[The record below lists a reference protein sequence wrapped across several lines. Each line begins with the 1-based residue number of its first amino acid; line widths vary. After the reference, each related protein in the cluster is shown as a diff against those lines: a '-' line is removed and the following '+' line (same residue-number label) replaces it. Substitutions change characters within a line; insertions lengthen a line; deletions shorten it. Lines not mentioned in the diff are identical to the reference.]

1 MAQHNQLGQ
10 LGEQAA
16 RDFLI
21 ARGLT
26 IREQNWRMNRLEID
40 LIAYDPQTNMLH
52 IVEVKTRKSDAHFD
66 PMDAV
71 TPRKQQNLVNAANA
85 YLRFYQLR
93 CGIIYDVMLIVG
105 EPGNFKIEYIPNAFV
120 PRLRTYR

>member
-1 MAQHNQLGQ
+1 MARHNILGQ

-26 IREQNWRMNRLEID
+26 IREQNWRMNNLEID
-40 LIAYDPQTNMLH
+40 IVAYDPQTNLLH
-52 IVEVKTRKSDAHFD
+52 IV
-66 PMDAV
+66 
-71 TPRKQQNLVNAANA
+71 
-85 YLRFYQLR
+85 YLRFYQLK
-93 CGIIYDVMLIVG
+93 CGIIYDVIIVVG
-105 EPGNFKIEYIPNAFV
+105 EPGNFELQYIPDAFM

>member
-1 MAQHNQLGQ
+1 MARHNILGQ

-26 IREQNWRMNRLEID
+26 IREQNWRMNNLEID
-40 LIAYDPQTNMLH
+40 IVAYDPQTNLLH
-52 IVEVKTRKSDAHFD
+52 IVEVKTRKSDLHFD

-71 TPRKQQNLVNAANA
+71 NATKQRNLINAANA
-85 YLRFYQLR
+85 YLRFYQLK
-93 CGIIYDVMLIVG
+93 CGIIYDVIIVVG
-105 EPGNFKIEYIPNAFV
+105 EPGNFELQYIPDAFM

>member
-1 MAQHNQLGQ
+1 MARHNILGQ

-26 IREQNWRMNRLEID
+26 IREQNWRMNKLEID
-40 LIAYDPQTNMLH
+40 IVAYDPQTNLLH
-52 IVEVKTRKSDAHFD
+52 IVEVKTRKSDLHFD

-71 TPRKQQNLVNAANA
+71 TTRKQSNLVNAANA
-85 YLRFYQLR
+85 YLHYYQLK
-93 CGIIYDVMLIVG
+93 CGIIYDVMIIVG
-105 EPGNFKIEYIPNAFV
+105 EPGNFKIQFIPDAFV
-120 PRLRTYR
+120 PRLRSYR

>member
-1 MAQHNQLGQ
+1 MARHNILGQ

-26 IREQNWRMNRLEID
+26 IREQNWRMNNLEID
-40 LIAYDPQTNMLH
+40 IVAYDPQTNLLH
-52 IVEVKTRKSDAHFD
+52 IVEVKTRKSDLHFD
-66 PMDAV
+66 PIDAINA
-71 TPRKQQNLVNAANA
+71 TKQRNLINAANA
-85 YLRFYQLR
+85 YLRFYQLK
-93 CGIIYDVMLIVG
+93 CGIIYDVIIVVG
-105 EPGNFKIEYIPNAFV
+105 EPGNFELQYIPDAFM

>member
-1 MAQHNQLGQ
+1 MARHNILGQ

-26 IREQNWRMNRLEID
+26 IREQNWRMNNLEID
-40 LIAYDPQTNMLH
+40 IVAYDPQTNLLH
-52 IVEVKTRKSDAHFD
+52 IVEVKTLKSDLHFD

-71 TPRKQQNLVNAANA
+71 NATKQRNLINAANA
-85 YLRFYQLR
+85 YLRFYQLK
-93 CGIIYDVMLIVG
+93 CGIIYDVIIVVG
-105 EPGNFKIEYIPNAFV
+105 EPGNFELQYIPDAFM

>member
-26 IREQNWRMNRLEID
+26 IREQNWRMNKLEID
-40 LIAYDPQTNMLH
+40 IVAHDPKDNVLH
-52 IVEVKTRKSDAHFD
+52 IVEVKTRTSDEHYDPLKAITRAKKSHMVA
-66 PMDAV
+66 
-71 TPRKQQNLVNAANA
+71 AANA
-85 YLRFYQLR
+85 YLHYYNLK
-93 CGIIYDVMLIVG
+93 CGIVYDVMLVVG
-105 EPGNFKIEYIPNAFV
+105 QPGAFRIQYIPRAFL
-120 PRLRTYR
+120 PALRSYR

>member
-1 MAQHNQLGQ
+1 MARHNLLGQ

-26 IREQNWRMNRLEID
+26 IREQNWRMNNLEID
-40 LIAYDPQTNMLH
+40 IVAYDPQTNLLH
-52 IVEVKTRKSDAHFD
+52 IVEVKTRKSDLHFD

-71 TPRKQQNLVNAANA
+71 NATKQRNLINAANA
-85 YLRFYQLR
+85 YLRFYQLK
-93 CGIIYDVMLIVG
+93 CGIIYDVIIVVG
-105 EPGNFKIEYIPNAFV
+105 EPGNFELQYIPDAFM

>member
-1 MAQHNQLGQ
+1 MARHNILGQ

-26 IREQNWRMNRLEID
+26 IREQNWRMNKLEID
-40 LIAYDPQTNMLH
+40 IVAYEPQTNLLH
-52 IVEVKTRKSDAHFD
+52 IVEVKTRKRDLHFD
-66 PMDAV
+66 PMAAV
-71 TPRKQQNLVNAANA
+71 TATKQRNLVNAANA
-85 YLRFYQLR
+85 YLRYYQLK
-93 CGIIYDVMLIVG
+93 CGIIYDVIIIVG
-105 EPGNFKIEYIPNAFV
+105 EPENFKIQYIPDAFV

>member
-1 MAQHNQLGQ
+1 MARHNILGQ

-26 IREQNWRMNRLEID
+26 IREQNWRMNKLEID
-40 LIAYDPQTNMLH
+40 IVAYEPQTNLLH
-52 IVEVKTRKSDAHFD
+52 IVEVKTRKSDLHFD

-71 TPRKQQNLVNAANA
+71 TARKQSNLVNAANA
-85 YLRFYQLR
+85 YLHYYQLK
-93 CGIIYDVMLIVG
+93 CGIIYDVMIIVG
-105 EPGNFKIEYIPNAFV
+105 EPGNFKIQFIPDAFV
-120 PRLRTYR
+120 PRLRSYR

>member
-1 MAQHNQLGQ
+1 MARHNILGQ

-26 IREQNWRMNRLEID
+26 IREQNWRMNKLEID
-40 LIAYDPQTNMLH
+40 IVAYEPQTNLLH
-52 IVEVKTRKSDAHFD
+52 IVEVKTRKSDLHFD

-71 TPRKQQNLVNAANA
+71 TTRKQNNLVNAANA
-85 YLRFYQLR
+85 YLHYYQLK
-93 CGIIYDVMLIVG
+93 CGIIYDVMIIVG
-105 EPGNFKIEYIPNAFV
+105 EPGNFKIQFIPDAFV
-120 PRLRTYR
+120 PRLRSYR

>member
-1 MAQHNQLGQ
+1 MARHNILGQ

-26 IREQNWRMNRLEID
+26 IREQNWRMNKLEID
-40 LIAYDPQTNMLH
+40 IVAYDPQTNLLH
-52 IVEVKTRKSDAHFD
+52 IVEVKTRKSDLHFD

-71 TPRKQQNLVNAANA
+71 TTRKQNNLVNAANA
-85 YLRFYQLR
+85 YLHYYQLK
-93 CGIIYDVMLIVG
+93 CGIIYDVMIIVG
-105 EPGNFKIEYIPNAFV
+105 EPGNFKIQFIPDAFV
-120 PRLRTYR
+120 PRLRSYR

>member
-1 MAQHNQLGQ
+1 MARHNILGQ

-26 IREQNWRMNRLEID
+26 IREQNWRMNNLEID
-40 LIAYDPQTNMLH
+40 IVAYDPQTNLLH
-52 IVEVKTRKSDAHFD
+52 IVVVKTRKSDLHFD

-71 TPRKQQNLVNAANA
+71 NAPKQRNLINAANA
-85 YLRFYQLR
+85 YLRFYQLK
-93 CGIIYDVMLIVG
+93 CGIIYDVIIVVG
-105 EPGNFKIEYIPNAFV
+105 EPGNFKLQYIPDAFM

>member
-1 MAQHNQLGQ
+1 MARHNILGQ

-26 IREQNWRMNRLEID
+26 IREQNWRMNNLEID
-40 LIAYDPQTNMLH
+40 IVAYDPQTNLLH
-52 IVEVKTRKSDAHFD
+52 IVEVKTRKSDLHFD

-71 TPRKQQNLVNAANA
+71 NATKQRNLINAANA
-85 YLRFYQLR
+85 YLRFYQLK
-93 CGIIYDVMLIVG
+93 CGIIYDVIIVVG
-105 EPGNFKIEYIPNAFV
+105 EPGNFKLQYIPDAFM

>member
-1 MAQHNQLGQ
+1 MARHNILGQ

-26 IREQNWRMNRLEID
+26 IREQNWRMNNLEID
-40 LIAYDPQTNMLH
+40 IVAYDPQTNLLH
-52 IVEVKTRKSDAHFD
+52 IVEVKTRKSDLHFD
-66 PMDAV
+66 PMDAINA
-71 TPRKQQNLVNAANA
+71 TKQRNLINAANA
-85 YLRFYQLR
+85 YLRFYQLK
-93 CGIIYDVMLIVG
+93 CGIIYDVIIVVG
-105 EPGNFKIEYIPNAFV
+105 EPGNFELQYIPDAFM

>member
-1 MAQHNQLGQ
+1 MARHNILGQ

-26 IREQNWRMNRLEID
+26 IREQNWRMNNLEID
-40 LIAYDPQTNMLH
+40 IVAYDSQTNLLH
-52 IVEVKTRKSDAHFD
+52 IVEVKTRKSDLHFD

-71 TPRKQQNLVNAANA
+71 NATKQRNLINAANA
-85 YLRFYQLR
+85 YLRFYQLK
-93 CGIIYDVMLIVG
+93 CGIIYDVIIVVG
-105 EPGNFKIEYIPNAFV
+105 EPGNFELQYIPDAFM

>member
-1 MAQHNQLGQ
+1 MARHNILGQ

-26 IREQNWRMNRLEID
+26 IREQNWRMNKLEID
-40 LIAYDPQTNMLH
+40 IVAYDPQTNLLH
-52 IVEVKTRKSDAHFD
+52 IVEVKTRKSDLHFD

-71 TPRKQQNLVNAANA
+71 TTRKQSNLVNAANA
-85 YLRFYQLR
+85 YLHYYQLK
-93 CGIIYDVMLIVG
+93 CGIIYDVMIIVG
-105 EPGNFKIEYIPNAFV
+105 EPGNFQIQFIPDAFV
-120 PRLRTYR
+120 PRLRSYR

>member
-1 MAQHNQLGQ
+1 MARHNILGQ

-26 IREQNWRMNRLEID
+26 IREQNWRMNKLEID
-40 LIAYDPQTNMLH
+40 IVAYDPQTNLLH
-52 IVEVKTRKSDAHFD
+52 IVEVKTRKSDLHFD

-71 TPRKQQNLVNAANA
+71 NATKQRNLINAANA
-85 YLRFYQLR
+85 YLRFYQLK
-93 CGIIYDVMLIVG
+93 CGIIYDVIIVVG
-105 EPGNFKIEYIPNAFV
+105 EPGNFELQYIPDAFM